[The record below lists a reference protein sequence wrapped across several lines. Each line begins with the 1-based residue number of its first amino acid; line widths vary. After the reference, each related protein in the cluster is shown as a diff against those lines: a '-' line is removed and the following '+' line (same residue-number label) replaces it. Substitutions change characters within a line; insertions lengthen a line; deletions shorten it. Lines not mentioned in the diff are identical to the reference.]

1 MSKEVNSFN
10 NVDEALNGDQN
21 YSFDKRNESNTKFG
35 VINTCNQISGTPDF
49 PKESHN
55 SNNNSTPGNYE
66 PTVEGAA
73 WVEIFDRYN
82 LLVQLEC
89 LDTSYKKERRVK
101 LRNHMQNI
109 ASDLNLLNL
118 DQ

>member
-10 NVDEALNGDQN
+10 NIDEALNGDQN

-35 VINTCNQISGTPDF
+35 VINSGTLISGTPDF

-55 SNNNSTPGNYE
+55 SNNSRPDTNE
-66 PTVEGAA
+66 PTLEQAA
-73 WVEIFDRYN
+73 WAEIFDRYN
-82 LLVQLEC
+82 LLLELEC
-89 LDTSYKKERRVK
+89 LTTSYKKERRVK
-101 LRNHMQNI
+101 LRNHLQNA